1 MQISHHD
8 FHSTMFFN
16 QHRDWV
22 YGETKTNL
30 MHNEFDKQINS
41 EQFFDEHTLE
51 NSQPFTVEGHA
62 PANRQI
68 ITKIIPTA
76 GQNISGQ
83 ITIQMNQ
90 MKISE
95 FKYQEKPISFYHLDD
110 GQMERSFGHNGG
122 NFCGSS

>member
-1 MQISHHD
+1 M
-8 FHSTMFFN
+8 N
-16 QHRDWV
+16 L
-22 YGETKTNL
+22 TNKL
-30 MHNEFDKQINS
+30 IQNNFSMNIPWKN
-41 EQFFDEHTLE
+41 L
-51 NSQPFTVEGHA
+51 QPFTVEGHA

-110 GQMERSFGHNGG
+110 GQMERSF
-122 NFCGSS
+122 